1 MPMQQ
6 RATDSAIGSPMLI
19 AAGPALAQ
27 TAPAAV
33 PYPIRVTYDSTSD
46 STTRSVEVQ
55 RGRYFL
61 RFHKP
66 RVTVALTYAGRT
78 PPAEPGDVLI
88 EFRTQS
94 PQYTATNV
102 LTLTA
107 PGDLRATA
115 TATGSQVRTHIQTT
129 DHALTFLVPAA
140 ELQPLLA
147 TAKAR
152 MEVGGVKVELKRGQL
167 EALTLLLAPPSSGP

>member
-6 RATDSAIGSPMLI
+6 RATSSAVGLLLLVM
-19 AAGPALAQ
+19 AGPALAQ

-61 RFHKP
+61 HFHKP
-66 RVTVALTYAGRT
+66 RVTVVLTYAGRT
-78 PPAEPGDVLI
+78 PPTEPGDVLI

-107 PGDLRATA
+107 PGDLHVVAVATR
-115 TATGSQVRTHIQTT
+115 SQVRTHIQTT
-129 DHALTFLVPAA
+129 DHALTFVLPAA
-140 ELQPLLA
+140 ELRPFLA
-147 TAKAR
+147 GAKAR
-152 MEVGGVKVELKRGQL
+152 MEVGGVKVDLRRAQL
-167 EALTLLLAPPSSGP
+167 EALTLLLTPPSSGP